1 MKNKEEALDVCR
13 FTGFKS
19 RSGKKRGHELFAN
32 FALGTISNEGT
43 FLGGLIA
50 FL

>member
-1 MKNKEEALDVCR
+1 MYVD
-13 FTGFKS
+13 S
-19 RSGKKRGHELFAN
+19 RVLNPGAAKKRGHELFAN